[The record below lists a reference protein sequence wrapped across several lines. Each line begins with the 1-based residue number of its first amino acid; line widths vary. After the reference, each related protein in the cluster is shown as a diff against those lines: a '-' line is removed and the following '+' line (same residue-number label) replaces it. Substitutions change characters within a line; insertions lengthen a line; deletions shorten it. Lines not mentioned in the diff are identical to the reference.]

1 MNGVIMLV
9 GLTILTVEQDKGN
22 FRCRTFSIY
31 FSDEVWEDAY
41 VRRADGSGYDKRL
54 LIYSHFNGK
63 SNLFASMYT
72 CTYVHSHII
81 CSISNLTGVYVENG
95 THDGRPKYTEQ
106 NKEDG
111 SPFLKTIGAEI
122 IYCKW

>member
-1 MNGVIMLV
+1 MLV

-22 FRCRTFSIY
+22 FRCKSLSVY

-41 VRRADGSGYDKRL
+41 VRRPDGSGYDKRL
-54 LIYSHFNGK
+54 LIYSHFNG
-63 SNLFASMYT
+63 
-72 CTYVHSHII
+72 
-81 CSISNLTGVYVENG
+81 VYIENG

-122 IYCKW
+122 IYCK